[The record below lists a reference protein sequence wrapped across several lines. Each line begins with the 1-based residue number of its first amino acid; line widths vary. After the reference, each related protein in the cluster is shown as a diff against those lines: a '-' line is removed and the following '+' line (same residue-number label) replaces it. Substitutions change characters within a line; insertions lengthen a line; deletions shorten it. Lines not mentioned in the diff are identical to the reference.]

1 MTLLDIIVLLL
12 LLLLVAGVIG
22 AINSA
27 LWHRAR
33 GSLVLAIVV
42 GLVGGLLGA
51 ALAIPL
57 GLPRIVTL
65 PLGPIHVP
73 LGWALFG
80 AVVSVVLVRME
91 TRRRA

>member
-1 MTLLDIIVLLL
+1 MTLLDVFVLLL

-22 AINSA
+22 AINHA

-33 GSLVLAIVV
+33 GSLVLAIAV

-51 ALAIPL
+51 ALATPL
-57 GLPRIVTL
+57 GLPRIITL
-65 PLGPIHVP
+65 PVGSLQIP

-80 AVVSVVLVRME
+80 ALVSVVLVRME

>member
-1 MTLLDIIVLLL
+1 MTFLDVFVLLL

-22 AINSA
+22 AINEA
-27 LWHRAR
+27 LWHRRR
-33 GSLVLAIVV
+33 GSYGLAIVV
-42 GLVGGLLGA
+42 GVVGGLLGA
-51 ALAIPL
+51 ALATPL

-65 PLGPIHVP
+65 PVGQVHVP

-80 AVVSVVLVRME
+80 AIVSVVLVRME

>member
-1 MTLLDIIVLLL
+1 MTLLDLFVLLL

-22 AINSA
+22 AINEA
-27 LWHRAR
+27 LWHRTR
-33 GSLVLAIVV
+33 GSYGLALAV
-42 GLVGGLLGA
+42 GIVGGLLGA
-51 ALAIPL
+51 ALALPL

-65 PLGPIHVP
+65 PVGRLHVP

-80 AVVSVVLVRME
+80 AVVSVVLVRIE